1 MSLWTISSVHTEF
14 RGGMEVDTPPPRRTR
29 AAARRKTA
37 AALPPSRLLDLPV
50 ELLALI
56 FGFVSWDPLQPH
68 HAYGFLCCC
77 RALCA
82 ALHRREAG
90 ARSMVGEMRLM
101 WGRCKALSVV
111 LLRATSWSNKI
122 HTLASMRVSSSIR
135 LMTPV
140 YVRDPCRRVTYGQN
154 AFMHAETIGHL
165 IERESMPNVS
175 TVVLPGLNIGDAMRH
190 ILMPLAKGKLKDL
203 RELSLGANHAGKAV
217 LPFFEELKLNA
228 LSIGDDWRRLQDLTI
243 PFRSVCSNLV
253 LSTLSYFNVANNGV
267 STAGAIKLGEALQA
281 GALPRLNY
289 LGVHYNPINAAGA
302 VALLRGL
309 MLPDVRRVWHCDR
322 VVLTDTGLSEKDV
335 PAIVSVFE
343 DRMQLQKTTFWHL
356 VAKYGSSVH
365 DVLLDREL
373 QLTDR
378 LQAAATPCGTRVL
391 IVERSGIH
399 SVFS

>member
-1 MSLWTISSVHTEF
+1 
-14 RGGMEVDTPPPRRTR
+14 MEVDTPPPRRTR
-29 AAARRKTA
+29 AAARRITA

-82 ALHRREAG
+82 AFHRREAG

-190 ILMPLAKGKLKDL
+190 ILMPLSKGKLKDL

-217 LPFFEELKLNA
+217 LPFFEKLKLNA
-228 LSIGDDWRRLQDLTI
+228 RSLTPRMANGI
-243 PFRSVCSNLV
+243 RGLPAGLV
-253 LSTLSYFNVANNGV
+253 LSTLSYLNVANNGI
-267 STAGAIKLGEALQA
+267 STEGAIELGDALKA

-343 DRMQLQKTTFWHL
+343 DRMQLKKHKVHDL
-356 VAKYGSSVH
+356 LAKYGSSVH

>member
-1 MSLWTISSVHTEF
+1 
-14 RGGMEVDTPPPRRTR
+14 MEVDTPPPRRTR
-29 AAARRKTA
+29 AAARRITVA
-37 AALPPSRLLDLPV
+37 APPPSRLLDLPV
-50 ELLALI
+50 ELIALI
-56 FGFVSWDPLQPH
+56 FSFVCWDPLQPH

-82 ALHRREAG
+82 AFHRREAG

-101 WGRCKALSVV
+101 WGRSKALSVV

-122 HTLASMRVSSSIR
+122 HSLASMRVSSSIR

-190 ILMPLAKGKLKDL
+190 ILMPLANGKLKDL

-228 LSIGDDWRRLQDLTI
+228 LSLASTMAVAAPL
-243 PFRSVCSNLV
+243 RSVSSNLV
-253 LSTLSYFNVANNGV
+253 LSTLSYFNFASNGV

-343 DRMQLQKTTFWHL
+343 DRMQLKKHKVHDL
-356 VAKYGSSVH
+356 MAKYGSSVH

>member
-1 MSLWTISSVHTEF
+1 
-14 RGGMEVDTPPPRRTR
+14 
-29 AAARRKTA
+29 
-37 AALPPSRLLDLPV
+37 
-50 ELLALI
+50 
-56 FGFVSWDPLQPH
+56 
-68 HAYGFLCCC
+68 
-77 RALCA
+77 
-82 ALHRREAG
+82 
-90 ARSMVGEMRLM
+90 
-101 WGRCKALSVV
+101 
-111 LLRATSWSNKI
+111 
-122 HTLASMRVSSSIR
+122 
-135 LMTPV
+135 
-140 YVRDPCRRVTYGQN
+140 
-154 AFMHAETIGHL
+154 
-165 IERESMPNVS
+165 
-175 TVVLPGLNIGDAMRH
+175 MRH